1 MTLNLDDTQSCARP
15 RLWSWP
21 RATTLAGEE
30 PMGIVKKQ
38 PRGSQRRSKFWHRI
52 PAVSIGSIGWPARPQ
67 EFSSCPRGAA
77 DRLRAVTICR
87 YLTPLTPPNWP
98 VDERALDIEER
109 SIDSSDLFAT
119 KVAEGAGQFLN
130 EHDSEYDEGEHN
142 PFAVFLQDALAKA
155 TKSHEAPGSV
165 G

>member
-1 MTLNLDDTQSCARP
+1 MTLNLVLGPGSGLGQGQQRWRAKKEHCEKTTQRESASDRNSGTGFLLCP
-15 RLWSWP
+15 S
-21 RATTLAGEE
+21 
-30 PMGIVKKQ
+30 V
-38 PRGSQRRSKFWHRI
+38 GS
-52 PAVSIGSIGWPARPQ
+52 RPQ
-67 EFSSCPRGAA
+67 EFSSCPRDAA

-87 YLTPLTPPNWP
+87 HLTPLTPPNWA

-130 EHDSEYDEGEHN
+130 ERDSEYDEGEHN

-155 TKSHEAPGSV
+155 TKSHEAPGSL